1 MDTMNQAPLR
11 ENAGGSGPIV
21 GIIII
26 ILLLAAGG
34 LYFFQME
41 RGIDGDEQAAQLQQ
55 STEDP
60 QTEALKTVGTSDAA
74 SSIEE
79 DLGATDLGDF
89 DATLGDIEAQL

>member
-11 ENAGGSGPIV
+11 ENTGGSGPVV

-41 RGIDGDEQAAQLQQ
+41 RGTDGAEQAQLQQ
-55 STEDP
+55 GEDP
-60 QTEALKTVGTSDAA
+60 QTEALKAVGTSDAA
-74 SSIEE
+74 SAIEE
-79 DLGATDLGDF
+79 DLGSTDLGDF
-89 DATLGDIEAQL
+89 DTTLGDIESQL